1 MTQKNVG
8 IIGGGQLGMM
18 LLESA
23 LENKRANYTILEA
36 SKDCPAFD
44 LCDHFIEGNL
54 KDADAINKLSTNC
67 DVLTWEIEH
76 INVEALIELEKQGKQ
91 IIPSPKVLQIIQD
104 KGLQKE
110 FYISH
115 NVPTSPF
122 VLLKDNEL
130 LQYLENHPEFI
141 VGDKVVVKSRTG
153 GYDGKGVQILS
164 LDQIRTGELIFEG
177 DILLEQFVPDVLE
190 LSVIVAVGQN
200 KEVKVFP
207 SIEMYF
213 NPESNLVEF
222 LFSPAQVSQEIEDN
236 ARKTA
241 FKAVESL
248 QSAGLFAVEMFV
260 VGTGEIWVN
269 EIAPRP
275 HNSGHHTI
283 EGCETSQ
290 FEQLNKI
297 LLGESLGDS
306 QLIQPSAMINIVGP
320 KEFSGSYALK
330 DELHWLEQKDVFV
343 HMYRKSES
351 RPNRKL
357 GHVTVVAST
366 FDELMKRAKE
376 VKETLEIIQS

>member
-1 MTQKNVG
+1 MTHKKVG

-18 LLESA
+18 LLEA
-23 LENKRANYTILEA
+23 AHENKRADYTILEA

-44 LCDHFIEGNL
+44 LCDHFIEGKL
-54 KDADAINKLSTNC
+54 TDASAINELADKC
-67 DVLTWEIEH
+67 DVITWEIEH
-76 INVEALIELEKQGKQ
+76 INVDALISLEKQGKQ
-91 IIPSPKVLQIIQD
+91 IVPSPKVLQVIQD
-104 KGLQKE
+104 KGIQKE
-110 FYISH
+110 FYQSH

-122 VLLKDNEL
+122 VLLNDTEL
-130 LQYLENHPEFI
+130 IPYLESHLEFI
-141 VGDKVVVKSRTG
+141 ICGKVVVKSRTG

-164 LDQIRTGELIFEG
+164 LDQIRAGELAFKGEL
-177 DILLEQFVPDVLE
+177 LLEQYVPDVLE
-190 LSVIVAVGQN
+190 LSVIVAVGQDM
-200 KEVKVFP
+200 EVKVFP

-260 VGTGEIWVN
+260 IGTGEIWVN

-297 LLGESLGDS
+297 MLGETLGETH
-306 QLIQPSAMINIVGP
+306 LIQPAAMINIVGP
-320 KEFSGSYALK
+320 KEFSGAYALK
-330 DELHWLEQKDVFV
+330 DEIHWFEQPDVFV

-357 GHVTVVAST
+357 GHVTVVAPT
-366 FDELMKRAKE
+366 FEELMKRAIE
-376 VKETLEIIQS
+376 VKETIEIIPS

>member
-1 MTQKNVG
+1 MTHKKVG

-23 LENKRANYTILEA
+23 QENKRAHYTILEA
-36 SKDCPAFD
+36 SNDCPAFD
-44 LCDHFIEGNL
+44 LCDHFIEGKL
-54 KDADAINKLSTNC
+54 TDANAIKELSQNC
-67 DVLTWEIEH
+67 DVITWEIEH
-76 INVEALIELEKQGKQ
+76 INVDALIELENSGKQ

-115 NVPTSPF
+115 QVPTSPF
-122 VLLKDNEL
+122 VLLKDDEL
-130 LQYLENHPEFI
+130 LTYIENHPEFI
-141 VGDKVVVKSRTG
+141 VGGKVVVKSRTG
-153 GYDGKGVQILS
+153 GYDGKGVQILDI
-164 LDQIRTGELIFEG
+164 DQIRAGELSFTG

-190 LSVIVAVGQN
+190 LSVIVAVAQDL
-200 KEVKVFP
+200 EVEVFP

-248 QSAGLFAVEMFV
+248 QSPGLFAVEMFV
-260 VGTGEIWVN
+260 IGTGEIWIN

-297 LLGESLGDS
+297 LLGEKLGETH
-306 QLIQPSAMINIVGP
+306 LIQPAAMINIVGP
-320 KEFSGSYALK
+320 KEFSGPYILK
-330 DELHWLEQKDVFV
+330 DELHWFEQTDVFV

-357 GHVTVVAST
+357 GHVTVTAPT
-366 FDELMKRAKE
+366 FKELMNRAKE
-376 VKETLEIIQS
+376 VKDSIEIIPS

>member
-54 KDADAINKLSTNC
+54 KDAVAINKLSTNC

-91 IIPSPKVLQIIQD
+91 IIPSPRVLQIIQD

-164 LDQIRTGELIFEG
+164 LDQIRAGELIFEG

-200 KEVKVFP
+200 NEVKVFP

-241 FKAVESL
+241 FNAVESL

-320 KEFSGSYALK
+320 KEFSGSYVLK

>member
-1 MTQKNVG
+1 MIQKKVG

-23 LENKRANYTILEA
+23 QENKRAQYTILET

-44 LCDHFIEGNL
+44 LCDHFIEGKL
-54 KDADAINKLSTNC
+54 TDAKAIKELSKNC
-67 DVLTWEIEH
+67 DVITWEIEH
-76 INVEALIELEKQGKQ
+76 INVDALIELENSGKQ
-91 IIPSPKVLQIIQD
+91 IIPSPKVLEIIHD
-104 KGLQKE
+104 KGIQKE

-115 NVPTSPF
+115 KVPTSPF
-122 VLLKDNEL
+122 VLLQGNEL
-130 LQYLENHPEFI
+130 LAYLENHPEFI
-141 VGDKVVVKSRTG
+141 VAGKVVVKSRTG
-153 GYDGKGVQILS
+153 GYDGKGVQIL
-164 LDQIRTGELIFEG
+164 DINQIRAGQLAFDG

-190 LSVIVAVGQN
+190 LSVIVAVGQDL
-200 KEVKVFP
+200 EVEVFP

-248 QSAGLFAVEMFV
+248 NSPGLFAVEMFV
-260 VGTGEIWVN
+260 IGTGEIWIN

-283 EGCETSQ
+283 EGCESSQ

-297 LLGESLGDS
+297 LLGEALGEPN
-306 QLIQPSAMINIVGP
+306 LIQPAAMINIVGP
-320 KEFSGSYALK
+320 KDFSGPYALK
-330 DELHWLEQKDVFV
+330 DELYWLEQPDVFV
-343 HMYRKSES
+343 HMYRKTES

-357 GHVTVVAST
+357 GHVTVTAPT
-366 FDELMKRAKE
+366 FKDLMKRAKE
-376 VKETLEIIQS
+376 VKEMIQIIQS